1 MLRAFIVIVGFVT
14 TGLSAMAIPFVL
26 LGVVDAAVP
35 FEALLTLFSVLV
47 VAGTAIL
54 VLSEISSGA
63 ARLYRAIR
71 GRRVS
76 RRKAVSVVCWAVLG
90 GTVVTSWLGYFS
102 LSPLRYVAL
111 LRDTRASVGS
121 GWLFGIATVIWR
133 LACNSHDAG
142 VHLAYYVVATLVL
155 TSLACSLVDV
165 VERIDPVASLLV
177 TRVCAEEAR
186 RACTSIE
193 LASSGLW
200 WFFGLSYDR
209 LRAAVALATIAIVN
223 MRYALTDRQHHVPT
237 SPLKLALILRAVLF
251 STVEL
256 VPVAPILA
264 VRTAATFLLGRAFI
278 ETLHAWGLPAALR
291 APRAFGRAVALRRAC
306 SGAAVSSR
314 LTSSP
319 AGS

>member
-1 MLRAFIVIVGFVT
+1 MLRAFIVIVAFVAI
-14 TGLSAMAIPFVL
+14 GLSTMAIPFVL
-26 LGVVDAAVP
+26 SGVVDSAVP
-35 FEALLTLFSVLV
+35 FEAALTLFSVLV

-71 GRRVS
+71 SRRVS

-102 LSPLRYVAL
+102 LSPWHSLAL

-121 GWLFGIATVIWR
+121 GWLFGLATVIWR
-133 LACNSHDAG
+133 LACSSHDAG
-142 VHLAYYVVATLVL
+142 VHLAYYCVATLVL

-165 VERIDPVASLLV
+165 VERLDPVASLLE
-177 TRVCAEEAR
+177 TRVCAEEPLPDPSVWRLLTPR

-209 LRAAVALATIAIVN
+209 LRAAVALATI
-223 MRYALTDRQHHVPT
+223 
-237 SPLKLALILRAVLF
+237 
-251 STVEL
+251 
-256 VPVAPILA
+256 
-264 VRTAATFLLGRAFI
+264 
-278 ETLHAWGLPAALR
+278 
-291 APRAFGRAVALRRAC
+291 
-306 SGAAVSSR
+306 
-314 LTSSP
+314 
-319 AGS
+319 

>member
-1 MLRAFIVIVGFVT
+1 M
-14 TGLSAMAIPFVL
+14 
-26 LGVVDAAVP
+26 
-35 FEALLTLFSVLV
+35 
-47 VAGTAIL
+47 
-54 VLSEISSGA
+54 
-63 ARLYRAIR
+63 
-71 GRRVS
+71 
-76 RRKAVSVVCWAVLG
+76 
-90 GTVVTSWLGYFS
+90 
-102 LSPLRYVAL
+102 AL

-142 VHLAYYVVATLVL
+142 VHLAYYCVATLVL

-165 VERIDPVASLLV
+165 VERLDPVASLLE

-186 RACTSIE
+186 RACASIE

-237 SPLKLALILRAVLF
+237 SPLQLALILRAVLF

-256 VPVAPILA
+256 VPKEQSNPNPNPHQSPLN
-264 VRTAATFLLGRAFI
+264 
-278 ETLHAWGLPAALR
+278 LHRHPN
-291 APRAFGRAVALRRAC
+291 PNQ
-306 SGAAVSSR
+306 
-314 LTSSP
+314 P
-319 AGS
+319 QPQPQPQP